1 MEVVPT
7 PLRVAA
13 GAGIMASVWAAGIG
27 TGLSLFS
34 IPTIL
39 SGGAPRDVMLRQWK
53 FHFLRGKALMPGLGA
68 LNAANYWIVA
78 YAGWS
83 RGLEWRGL
91 AAGGAS
97 TFLIIPYTVVFILG
111 VNERLV
117 AAADGKEEEEK
128 DQEHQDQ
135 EKPMSEDTV
144 RRLIKK
150 WGDLNVVRAV
160 VPLVGSGLALW
171 NLCLL

>member
-13 GAGIMASVWAAGIG
+13 GAGIIASVWAAGIG
-27 TGLSLFS
+27 TSLSLFS

-39 SGGAPRDVMLRQWK
+39 SGGTPADVMLRQWK
-53 FHFLRGKALMPGLGA
+53 FHFVRGRALMPGLGA
-68 LNAANYWIVA
+68 LNAANYWVTS
-78 YAGWS
+78 YALWS

-91 AAGGAS
+91 AVGGAS
-97 TFLIIPYTVVFILG
+97 TFFVIPYTVVFIFG
-111 VNERLV
+111 INERLL
-117 AAADGKEEEEK
+117 AAADGEGEKEEEK
-128 DQEHQDQ
+128 AKA
-135 EKPMSEDTV
+135 KPMSEGTV

>member
-1 MEVVPT
+1 MEAVPT

-27 TGLSLFS
+27 TSLSLFS

-39 SGGAPRDVMLRQWK
+39 GGGGGGGAPRDVMLRQWK
-53 FHFLRGKALMPGLGA
+53 FHFLRGRALMPGLAA
-68 LNAANYWIVA
+68 LNAANYWIAA
-78 YAGWS
+78 YARWS

-91 AAGGAS
+91 AAAGAS
-97 TFLIIPYTVVFILG
+97 TFFIIPYTVVFMFG
-111 VNERLV
+111 TNERLM
-117 AAADGKEEEEK
+117 AAADGKEEEEEK
-128 DQEHQDQ
+128 

-150 WGDLNVVRAV
+150 WGELNVVRAV

>member
-1 MEVVPT
+1 MEAVPT

-27 TGLSLFS
+27 TSLSLFS

-39 SGGAPRDVMLRQWK
+39 GGGAPRDVMLRQWK
-53 FHFLRGKALMPGLGA
+53 FLFLRGKALMPGLGI
-68 LNAANYWIVA
+68 LNAANYWIAA
-78 YAGWS
+78 YARWS

-91 AAGGAS
+91 AVAGAS
-97 TFLIIPYTVVFILG
+97 TFFIIPYTVVFMFGI
-111 VNERLV
+111 NERLM
-117 AAADGKEEEEK
+117 AAADGKQEEEEEEK
-128 DQEHQDQ
+128 E

-150 WGDLNVVRAV
+150 WGELNVVRAV